1 LPSPYDGVPSSK
13 WLEVTRRLVNDH
25 PLELIEI
32 RDSCLEAW
40 DLLWQTTIGKDQV
53 SIPLQETNPPAIVVS
68 YFFER
73 LLSRVLASRFPGQW
87 RSGVIKSEKDI
98 VFENDHAFSLEIK
111 CSGQLDTKIYGNRST
126 GQQAKSVR
134 KADKPEKSGYY
145 ITINFYETTIM
156 LIRFGWI
163 DQEDWSAQQAQTG
176 QAAGLPES
184 VYQGKLIEISGEYRK
199 KSPVQIIKGVGEK
212 KSQELDALGIRT
224 IHDLLCYS
232 GSDKKITKLLESLD
246 QDSLA

>member
-1 LPSPYDGVPSSK
+1 MPSPYEGIQADRWP
-13 WLEVTRRLVNDH
+13 EITQRLVDNH
-25 PLELIEI
+25 PLDLATI
-32 RDSCLEAW
+32 RDCCLEAW
-40 DLLWQTTIGKDQV
+40 NLLWQTTIGKDEL
-53 SIPLQETNPPAIVVS
+53 SISLQEANPPAIVIS

-87 RSGVIKSEKDI
+87 RSGTSKSEKDI
-98 VFENDHAFSLEIK
+98 VFQDDTSMSLEIK

-126 GQQAKSVR
+126 GQQAQSVR

-145 ITINFYETTIM
+145 ITVNFFETTIM

-184 VYQGKLIEISGEYRK
+184 VYQGKLLELSGAYRRQA
-199 KSPVQIIKGVGEK
+199 PVQILKGVGPK
-212 KSQELDALGIRT
+212 RAVDLHVQGIRV
-224 IHDLLCYS
+224 IADLLGYT
-232 GSDKKITKLLESLD
+232 GNNKKIKKLLESLD
-246 QDSLA
+246 LDSLA

>member
-1 LPSPYDGVPSSK
+1 MPSPYDGVPSSA
-13 WLEVTRRLVNDH
+13 WHEVTNRLVAEH
-25 PLELIEI
+25 PLEPMVI
-32 RDSCLEAW
+32 RDCCLDAW
-40 DLLWQTTIGKDQV
+40 ELLWQTTIGKDQM

-73 LLSRVLASRFPGQW
+73 LLSRVLGSRFPGQW
-87 RSGVIKSEKDI
+87 RSGTSKSEKDI
-98 VFENDHAFSLEIK
+98 VFESDHAYSLEVK

-145 ITINFYETTIM
+145 VTVNFYATTIM

-176 QAAGLPES
+176 QAAGLPDS
-184 VYQGKLIEISGEYRK
+184 VYQGKLIEIPGEYRRN
-199 KSPVQIIKGVGEK
+199 SPVQIIKGVGSKRSE
-212 KSQELDALGIRT
+212 ELNTVGIRT
-224 IHDLLCYS
+224 IKDLLHYS
-232 GSDKKITKLLESLD
+232 GGDRKIKKLLESLD

>member
-1 LPSPYDGVPSSK
+1 MPSPYDGVPSSE

-73 LLSRVLASRFPGQW
+73 LLSRVLASRFPDQW

-98 VFENDHAFSLEIK
+98 VFENNHSFSLEVK

-126 GQQAKSVR
+126 
-134 KADKPEKSGYY
+134 
-145 ITINFYETTIM
+145 
-156 LIRFGWI
+156 
-163 DQEDWSAQQAQTG
+163 
-176 QAAGLPES
+176 
-184 VYQGKLIEISGEYRK
+184 
-199 KSPVQIIKGVGEK
+199 
-212 KSQELDALGIRT
+212 
-224 IHDLLCYS
+224 DLL
-232 GSDKKITKLLESLD
+232 
-246 QDSLA
+246 A

>member
-1 LPSPYDGVPSSK
+1 LPSPYDGLPSSA
-13 WLEVTRRLVNDH
+13 WLEVTNRLVSEH
-25 PLELIEI
+25 PLELIVI
-32 RDSCLEAW
+32 RDCCLEAW
-40 DLLWQTTIGKDQV
+40 ELLWQTTIGKDQV

-73 LLSRVLASRFPGQW
+73 LLSRVLGSRYPGQW
-87 RSGVIKSEKDI
+87 RSGASKSEKDI
-98 VFENDHAFSLEIK
+98 VYENDHIYSLEVK

-145 ITINFYETTIM
+145 VTVNFFETTIM

-176 QAAGLPES
+176 QAAGLPDS
-184 VYQGKLIEISGEYRK
+184 VYKGKLIELPGVYRR
-199 KSPVQIIKGVGEK
+199 KSPVQIIKGVGDKRSE
-212 KSQELDALGIRT
+212 ELSALGIRRVQ
-224 IHDLLCYS
+224 DLINYS
-232 GSDKKITKLLESLD
+232 GSDKKVKKLLESLD
-246 QDSLA
+246 QDSLV

>member
-1 LPSPYDGVPSSK
+1 MPTPYDGVPSSE
-13 WLEVTRRLVNDH
+13 WLGVTHRLVAEH
-25 PLELIEI
+25 PLEPMVI
-32 RDSCLEAW
+32 RDCCLDAW
-40 DLLWQTTIGKDQV
+40 ELLWQTTIGKDQL

-73 LLSRVLASRFPGQW
+73 LLSRVLGSRYPGQW
-87 RSGVIKSEKDI
+87 RSGTSKSEKDI
-98 VFENDHAFSLEIK
+98 VFESDHAYSLEVK

-126 GQQAKSVR
+126 GQKAKSVR

-145 ITINFYETTIM
+145 VTVNFYETTIM

-176 QAAGLPES
+176 QAAGLPDN
-184 VYQGKLIEISGEYRK
+184 VYQGKLIEIPGEYRK
-199 KSPVQIIKGVGEK
+199 NSPVQIIKGVGSKRSE
-212 KSQELDALGIRT
+212 ELNAEGIRT
-224 IHDLLCYS
+224 INDLLHYS
-232 GSDKKITKLLESLD
+232 GSDTKIKKLLESLD

>member
-1 LPSPYDGVPSSK
+1 MASPYDGVPSSA
-13 WLEVTRRLVNDH
+13 WLEVTKKLVNDH
-25 PLELIEI
+25 PLLPVEI
-32 RDSCLEAW
+32 RDCCLEAW
-40 DLLWQTTIGKDQV
+40 ELLWQTTIGKDQV

-73 LLSRVLASRFPGQW
+73 LLSRVLGSRFPGQW
-87 RSGVIKSEKDI
+87 RTGASKSEKDI
-98 VFENDHAFSLEIK
+98 VFESDHTYSLEVK
-111 CSGQLDTKIYGNRST
+111 CSGQLDTKIFGNRST
-126 GQQAKSVR
+126 GQKAKSVR

-145 ITINFYETTIM
+145 VTVNFYETTIM

-176 QAAGLPES
+176 QAAGLPDS
-184 VYQGKLIEISGEYRK
+184 VYRGKLIEIPGEYRR
-199 KSPVQIIKGVGEK
+199 KSPIQIIKGVGDK
-212 KSQELDALGIRT
+212 KSVELSSLGIRT

-232 GSDKKITKLLESLD
+232 GSDMKVKKLLETLD